1 MPSSAH
7 TNPHTKES
15 PPQISLRRGFFGP
28 VQLFV
33 ITPIRNRALGN
44 RAFARHLSRP
54 ERLGTI
60 PETSPPLRQGQPGSP
75 HRQVRAAALLRSSKK
90 NGYPNRHRSLGTVAV
105 LKDTGAKCRKPLR
118 YKDFPDFFRKGPDSF
133 SEKTR
138 MNLPST
144 VDPPTGV
151 IDLKDTNES
160 LLQKAKKRCR
170 LRRQAMPLVIASALH
185 LFGSADKCFSSSS
198 KEISPKSFPLH
209 CIERFR
215 LVLSVTDQAASSSS
229 SFSANLT
236 PPALPIPSDCAHG
249 ACGTTL
255 FALQT
260 AALTSLYAT
269 DGCNRWRSDT
279 IPFRK
284 PRKQQ
289 LQKIIHR
296 QK

>member
-7 TNPHTKES
+7 TNPHMKES
-15 PPQISLRRGFFGP
+15 PPQISLRRGFLGP

-33 ITPIRNRALGN
+33 IAPIRSRALGN
-44 RAFARHLSRP
+44 RAFARHLLRP

-60 PETSPPLRQGQPGSP
+60 PEARPPLRQGQPGSP
-75 HRQVRAAALLRSSKK
+75 RRQVRAAALLRSPKK
-90 NGYPNRHRSLGTVAV
+90 NGYPNRHRSFWTVAV

-118 YKDFPDFFRKGPDSF
+118 YKDFPDFFRKGPNSF
-133 SEKTR
+133 SEKIR

-144 VDPPTGV
+144 VDPTNGV

-160 LLQKAKKRCR
+160 LLQKAKNVAAFIGMQCPWSL
-170 LRRQAMPLVIASALH
+170 LRHFIYS
-185 LFGSADKCFSSSS
+185 DKCFSAPS

-209 CIERFR
+209 CIERCR

-249 ACGTTL
+249 ACGATL

-260 AALTSLYAT
+260 AALTSLYAAT
-269 DGCNRWRSDT
+269 ANRR
-279 IPFRK
+279 
-284 PRKQQ
+284 
-289 LQKIIHR
+289 LQSMALGYNSLS
-296 QK
+296 

>member
-1 MPSSAH
+1 MIENCPDAIVGAYKPSYGEIPAADFSAAG
-7 TNPHTKES
+7 
-15 PPQISLRRGFFGP
+15 ISRSCSIVCDCSDREPRFGKPGFCP
-28 VQLFV
+28 VSFK
-33 ITPIRNRALGN
+33 TGALGDDTRN
-44 RAFARHLSRP
+44 Q
-54 ERLGTI
+54 
-60 PETSPPLRQGQPGSP
+60 PPLRQGQPGSP
-75 HRQVRAAALLRSSKK
+75 RRQVRAAALLRSSKK

-185 LFGSADKCFSSSS
+185 LFGIADKCFSSSS
-198 KEISPKSFPLH
+198 KEISPKSFPLY

-215 LVLSVTDQAASSSS
+215 LVLSVTDRAAGKQLFLVFREPHATRLANTVRLCAQA
-229 SFSANLT
+229 
-236 PPALPIPSDCAHG
+236 PAGRRFLR
-249 ACGTTL
+249 
-255 FALQT
+255 F
-260 AALTSLYAT
+260 
-269 DGCNRWRSDT
+269 
-279 IPFRK
+279 K
-284 PRKQQ
+284 PQ
-289 LQKIIHR
+289 L
-296 QK
+296 